1 MSKKSGEASRI
12 VAIIQARMGSTRLPN
27 KALLDIS
34 SKPMLW
40 HVANRVRH
48 ARLVNE
54 IVIATTTNPTDQ
66 AIVQFAQT
74 HRIPVFQGSEEDV
87 LDRFYQAACT
97 YHAAVIVRVTSDCPL
112 IDPRVIDGILD
123 VYLKNNYDYVSN
135 TLRYT
140 YPDGLD
146 AEVFSFAALE
156 RAWREA
162 QLPTEREHV
171 TPYLRTS
178 GCFRIAGVENDVDL
192 SHYHYRWTVDDAQD
206 LKFVRAIYAELYQND
221 EEVFYMA
228 DVLKTLKQHPELART
243 NAGTILNEGYYRS
256 LRSESPVPPQKRSL
270 TQSQRMKKHAEK
282 LIPSCSQ
289 TFSKGPTQFIQGVAP
304 VFLQRGQGS
313 HVWDIDGNEY
323 IDYPMALGPI
333 ILGHNYPSVNEA
345 VRKQMEQGITF
356 SLPHP
361 LEVEVAELLV
371 DMIPCAEMVR
381 FGKNGSDA
389 TSGAVRVARAYTGR
403 DVIACCGYHGWQDW
417 YIGTTTRNKGVP
429 QAVRDL
435 TIPFEYN
442 KIETLERI
450 FAEHHGQVAAVIMEP
465 IGVVEPDPGFLE
477 QVKEATHRHGALLIS
492 DEIVTGFRLALGGA
506 QEYFNVIPDLA
517 CFGKAMANGWPISAV
532 VGRREI
538 MELFDEIF
546 FSFTFGG
553 EVLSLV
559 ASIATT
565 HEMKSKNV
573 IAHLWEQGRRLM
585 DGYNVLAKEYGL
597 SDNTRCIGLA
607 PRTVITFKDQSGA
620 ESLMMKSLFQQECL
634 KRGILFSG
642 GQNIC
647 FSHSEGDIDHTLR
660 VYRTVM
666 EILADAIRK
675 GDVAQRLEGEP
686 VQPVF
691 RRA

>member
-1 MSKKSGEASRI
+1 MR
-12 VAIIQARMGSTRLPN
+12 STRLPG
-27 KALLDIS
+27 KALLQIND
-34 SKPMLW
+34 KPMLW
-40 HVANRVRH
+40 HVFNRVRH

-54 IVIATTTNPTDQ
+54 IIIATTANPADQ
-66 AIVQFAQT
+66 AIVQFAEA
-74 HRIPVFQGSEEDV
+74 HKIPVFQGSEEDV

-97 YHAAVIVRVTSDCPL
+97 YHADVIVRVTSDCPL
-112 IDPRVIDGILD
+112 IDPRLIDKVID
-123 VYLKNNYDYVSN
+123 VYLKSNYDYVSN

-146 AEVFSFAALE
+146 TEVFSFAALE

-162 QLPTEREHV
+162 QWPTEREHV

-178 GCFRIAGVENDVDL
+178 GRFRIAGVENEVDW
-192 SHYHYRWTVDDAQD
+192 SHYHYRWTVDDVQD

-221 EEVFYMA
+221 EEVFHMA
-228 DVLKTLKQHPELART
+228 DVLKTLKQHPELAQA

-256 LRSESPVPPQKRSL
+256 LLKEPPVPPQKRSL
-270 TQSQRMKKHAEK
+270 TQSQRMKQRAQK

-313 HVWDIDGNEY
+313 HVWDIDGNKY

-333 ILGHNYPSVNEA
+333 VLGHNYPPVNEA
-345 VRKQMEQGITF
+345 VQKQMEQGMVL

-371 DMIPCAEMVR
+371 DTIPCAEMVR

-435 TIPFEYN
+435 TFPFQYN

-450 FAEHHGQVAAVIMEP
+450 FAAHPKQVAAVIMEP
-465 IGVVEPDPGFLE
+465 IGVVEPEPGFLE
-477 QVKEATHRHGALLIS
+477 QVKEITHKHGALLIF

-553 EVLSLV
+553 EVLSLA
-559 ASIATT
+559 ASIATIQ
-565 HEMKSKNV
+565 EMKSKNV

-597 SDNTRCIGLA
+597 RGYTSCIGLA

-620 ESLMMKSLFQQECL
+620 ESLTMKSLFQQECL

-647 FSHSEGDIDHTLR
+647 FSHSEADIDHTLR